1 MKILIFIS
9 CMISFLALSARVEA
23 QNSGAAVLN
32 VSGVVTDEE
41 QQPMAGVTVAIK
53 RGGKP
58 AGGSVT
64 NLDGR
69 YAISVYPSDSLA
81 FSFIGYTTQTH
92 EAGNRQ
98 FLDVQMLPVSMRLD
112 EVVVTGYQTIS
123 KERATGSFAKIT
135 SETLDRKRLSNLST
149 LLEGQVAGFTGGL
162 VRGTTSM
169 YGSTNPLYVIDG
181 FPVENARYDAYY
193 DNTVESLP
201 ELNMEDIESITVLKD
216 AAATSIYGA
225 RAANGVVVLITKKA
239 AKGKV
244 QVSFSSTLAF
254 SPYSYYK
261 DNLTDAADMIG
272 IEKEWAAN
280 NFSLQDADYAQD
292 YAQNMLDNNVYQTQ
306 GIRTI
311 LNHHAGHLSQTEM
324 EQQLNALAARGYSY
338 YNDMEKYAKRNP
350 FQQQYNLSL
359 GKTSDSNMFKASVT
373 YKGNQE
379 ENRYSNNRS
388 IGINLTNSLSVNKWL
403 KLDIGTYNY
412 YQNKR
417 EQSFNVLSPDYK
429 YTPYDVLKNPDGSP
443 YTSAASERLAL
454 YELQDIDDYGLY
466 GMDITPLDEL
476 GRNLGATKTFQNRTY
491 GRLNITFADWLNFSS
506 MFQYEYGSDRYSK
519 LSDKNSYAVR
529 SRVNNMASFDYD
541 TYETIFNLPYGN
553 IYNTVDFYSSA
564 YTARQQLD
572 FNKTFGEKHQV
583 TALLGHEVRE
593 NKQEFANNT
602 LYNYDPDIL
611 SYTLID
617 AAKLASYEVFPL
629 WGGSLGASDVARRQ
643 ETTNRFV
650 SLYGNAAYTY
660 NDQYV
665 VTGSLRWDRSNLWG
679 TASKYQNKPIWS
691 TGVAWNMEK
700 ETFMTAPWINR
711 LKLRA
716 SYGIGGNIAKNKAPY
731 MVAYYSTNPNVGG
744 MEGGI
749 TSRPNPKLSWEKT
762 ITTNIGIDFALFN
775 DRLGGTIE
783 YYNKYGKD
791 LLASTMGVPTEGW
804 GYSTYQINNGEM
816 QNRGGEIT
824 LFGDVIR
831 SKDFTWGA
839 SLIYGYNKNK
849 VTYVNVEA
857 PVYFLQLD
865 YPDAYP
871 RIGNPYNAIYAYR
884 WAGLSATGLPQVYDE
899 KGEVVSSEPTELASI
914 VYAGTSAPIHSG
926 SFGSN
931 FRYKNFD
938 LSFMFIYEAGHRMR
952 NTFLP
957 ALGSSY
963 SYAANS
969 ELTNIAAVNKSI
981 ANRWRNPGD
990 EAHTDV
996 PRIVFGEDPDYSSTL
1011 HTIYANAD
1019 INVIDAAHLRL
1030 SNISLSYNVPAS
1042 ICRKALLSGARLQFN
1057 IENLVTFAKS
1067 EEAKYL
1073 LGGYNNPTF
1082 VCGLHL
1088 NF

>member
-1 MKILIFIS
+1 M
-9 CMISFLALSARVEA
+9 
-23 QNSGAAVLN
+23 
-32 VSGVVTDEE
+32 
-41 QQPMAGVTVAIK
+41 
-53 RGGKP
+53 
-58 AGGSVT
+58 
-64 NLDGR
+64 
-69 YAISVYPSDSLA
+69 
-81 FSFIGYTTQTH
+81 
-92 EAGNRQ
+92 
-98 FLDVQMLPVSMRLD
+98 
-112 EVVVTGYQTIS
+112 
-123 KERATGSFAKIT
+123 
-135 SETLDRKRLSNLST
+135 
-149 LLEGQVAGFTGGL
+149 LEGQVAGFTGGL

-181 FPVENARYDAYY
+181 FPVENVRYDASSGW
-193 DNTVESLP
+193 EMEFPP

-239 AKGKV
+239 PKGKV
-244 QVSFSSTLAF
+244 HISFSSTLAF

-261 DNLTDAADMIG
+261 AGLTNAADVID

-280 NFSLQDADYAQD
+280 NKSLQGADPAT
-292 YAQNMLDNNVYQTQ
+292 YAQNMLNNNIYQTQ
-306 GIRTI
+306 GIRAI
-311 LNHHAGHLSQTEM
+311 LNYYAGNLSQPELDRK
-324 EQQLNALAARGYSY
+324 LNALAAQGHSY
-338 YNDMEKYAKRNP
+338 YNDVEKYAKRNP
-350 FQQQYNLSL
+350 FHQQYNISL

-373 YKGNQE
+373 YKDNKE
-379 ENRYSNNRS
+379 EDRYSGDRS
-388 IGINLTNSLSVNKWL
+388 VGVNITNSLTVTKWL

-412 YQNKR
+412 YQDR
-417 EQSFNVLSPDYK
+417 QEQSFNILSPGYK
-429 YTPYDVLKNPDGSP
+429 YMPYDVLKNADDSP
-443 YTSAASERLAL
+443 YTSLTSERLPY
-454 YELQDIDDYGLY
+454 YELDDIDTYGLY
-466 GMDITPLDEL
+466 NMDITPLDEL
-476 GRNLGATKTFQNRTY
+476 GRNVGTTKSFQNRTY
-491 GRLNITFADWLNFSS
+491 GQLNIKFTEWLDFSS

-541 TYETIFNLPYGN
+541 TYETKFNIPYGN

-572 FNKTFGEKHQV
+572 FNKTFGGKHQV

-593 NKQEFANNT
+593 NKNEFANNT
-602 LYNYDPDIL
+602 LYNYDPNML
-611 SYTLID
+611 SHTLID
-617 AAKLASYEVFPL
+617 AASLASYDIYPL
-629 WGGSLGASDVARRQ
+629 WGGWFEASDVALKR
-643 ETTNRFV
+643 EVTNRFI
-650 SLYGNAAYTY
+650 SIYGNAAYSY
-660 NDQYV
+660 NDKYV
-665 VTGSLRWDRSNLWG
+665 ATGSLRWDRSNLWG

-700 ETFMTAPWINR
+700 EAFMTASWINR

-716 SYGIGGNIAKNKAPY
+716 SYGIGGNIAKNNAPY
-731 MVAYYSTNPNVGG
+731 MVASYSPNWNVGG
-744 MEGGI
+744 LEGYLG
-749 TSRPNPKLSWEKT
+749 SRPNPELSWEKT
-762 ITTNIGIDFALFN
+762 TTINVGIDFALFN
-775 DRLGGTIE
+775 DRLGGAIE

-816 QNRGGEIT
+816 QNRGVEIS
-824 LFGDVIR
+824 LSGDLIR

-839 SLIYGYNKNK
+839 SLVYGYNKNK

-865 YPDAYP
+865 YPEAYP

-899 KGEVVSSEPTELASI
+899 TGQATSEQPTELDAI
-914 VYAGTSAPIHSG
+914 VYAGSTAPVHSG

-938 LSFMFIYEAGHRMR
+938 LSFMFVFEAGHRMR

-957 ALGSSY
+957 ALNAAYSSAARAY
-963 SYAANS
+963 QTDIAAANK
-969 ELTNIAAVNKSI
+969 NIV
-981 ANRWRNPGD
+981 NRWRNPGD
-990 EAHTDV
+990 EAHTDI
-996 PRIVFGEDPDYSSTL
+996 PRILFAENPDYSESL
-1011 HTIYANAD
+1011 YSIYANAD
-1019 INVIDAAHLRL
+1019 INVIDASHIRL
-1030 SNISLSYNVPAS
+1030 SNISLSYNVPAN
-1042 ICRKALLSGARLQFN
+1042 ICKKILLRSARIQFN

-1082 VCGLHL
+1082 VWGLHL